1 MTEFDVF
8 ICAVG
13 MVVNLGIVLFGVL
26 NRVNKLSG
34 DSVRPLAAYRRQN
47 GMVIK
52 EKTTGI
58 LYTVYGVNKID
69 NVYNMTEFL
78 IYRNGSW
85 EWVNV
90 NNFKGLEED

>member
-1 MTEFDVF
+1 MLVLYLLWL
-8 ICAVG
+8 
-13 MVVNLGIVLFGVL
+13 LGQQQLGELLFGVL
-26 NRVNKLSG
+26 NQVDEPPVGLT
-34 DSVRPLAAYRRQN
+34 RPMATYRRQN

-69 NVYNMTEFL
+69 NTYNMTEFL
-78 IYRNGSW
+78 IYRDGNW

-90 NNFKGLEED
+90 NMFKGMEEA